1 MTVRQLVSVLLRVRR
16 RRVTRVPV
24 TPEFGVR
31 VILRAGDKLVRRNAD
46 GEIEVTTITRASE
59 REM

>member
-1 MTVRQLVSVLLRVRR
+1 
-16 RRVTRVPV
+16 VTRVPV